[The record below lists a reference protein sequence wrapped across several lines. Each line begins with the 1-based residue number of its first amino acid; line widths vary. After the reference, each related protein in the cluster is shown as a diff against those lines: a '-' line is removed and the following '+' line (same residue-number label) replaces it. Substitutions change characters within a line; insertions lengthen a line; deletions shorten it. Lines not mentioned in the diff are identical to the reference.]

1 MASLVKGAVASFK
14 PNFATFLKFAKVE
27 LTPPSPGDI
36 PAISRGI
43 GELMSAAKSGK
54 WKHLTVKEAWLNVLV
69 FTEVTCWFW
78 VGECIG
84 KRNIIGYKVEV

>member
-1 MASLVKGAVASFK
+1 MASFK

-54 WKHLTVKEAWLNVLV
+54 WKHLTVKVSMTFLLWIKLTVIVNYSFLLNTQFF
-69 FTEVTCWFW
+69 FTKPNTKDNFV
-78 VGECIG
+78 V
-84 KRNIIGYKVEV
+84 